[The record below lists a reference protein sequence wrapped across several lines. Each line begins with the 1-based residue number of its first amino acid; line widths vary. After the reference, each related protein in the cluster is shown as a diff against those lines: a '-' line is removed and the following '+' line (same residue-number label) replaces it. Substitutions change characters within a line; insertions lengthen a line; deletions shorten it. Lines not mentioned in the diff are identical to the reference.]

1 MENTLVVLT
10 LIFSLSL
17 IAAIVLFKIL
27 KSTALVKKT
36 GYQAGGALAG
46 FIIIYTT
53 LYYSYTSISGGIP
66 EETVEKDYILKSN
79 IQLFITAIT
88 TRVEGVK
95 VSIYDRDKKEVVS
108 DLTDSDG
115 VVSLKI
121 PNAWDKQFTIKFE
134 KDGYKEETRGIALAS
149 RTIQVELR

>member
-27 KSTALVKKT
+27 KSTALVKKA

-66 EETVEKDYILKSN
+66 EETVKKDYILKSD
-79 IQLFITAIT
+79 IQLSITAIT
-88 TRVEGVK
+88 RTEGVK
-95 VSIYDRDKKEVVS
+95 VSIYDGDKEVAS
-108 DLTDSDG
+108 GLTDSEG
-115 VVSLKI
+115 VAPLTI
-121 PNAWDKQFTIKFE
+121 PNAWGKQFTIKFE
-134 KDGYKEETRGIALAS
+134 KEGYKEVTMGIAPGS
-149 RTIQVELR
+149 RTIQLELRQR